1 MSLTAKPIVKN
12 KFWIVE
18 KDGEKVATIQRNT
31 QGVVYVHNN
40 ERKLFDNIKNL
51 EKTYNISFDTKVQ
64 TKPKAVVTED
74 ISGYPTAHRPH
85 NILKDIKHKSFIY
98 TKSAKSKSYFCAG
111 YYIIE
116 FSNNWMPSF
125 CPKLITLQR
134 YKFQG
139 PFKSKLEQQ
148 EHLRLANTKDV
159 I

>member
-18 KDGEKVATIQRNT
+18 QDGEKVATIQRNT

-51 EKTYNISFDTKVQ
+51 EKTYNISFDTKVLA
-64 TKPKAVVTED
+64 KPKTVVTEE

-85 NILKDIKHKSFIY
+85 NILKDIKHKAFIY

-139 PFKSKLEQQ
+139 PVKTKLEQQ
-148 EHLRLANTKDV
+148 EQLRLANTKDV
-159 I
+159 N